1 MNIWDV
7 DGIAEFFLS
16 EINAVLTSERSAG
29 VSVFLFPLI
38 ISIKMIPKLYTS
50 HFSVRCRSLDK
61 YSGAVYPLQL
71 TENMSIN

>member
-1 MNIWDV
+1 MEWKWYCKV
-7 DGIAEFFLS
+7 FFVS
-16 EINAVLTSERSAG
+16 NVLKSERRAG
-29 VSVFLFPLI
+29 VTAFLFPLI

>member
-1 MNIWDV
+1 MNIL
-7 DGIAEFFLS
+7 DGDGVAEFSFVR
-16 EINAVLTSERSAG
+16 NVVLTSERSAG
-29 VSVFLFPLI
+29 VAVFLFPLI

-71 TENMSIN
+71 TENMSVN